1 MPTGTTSKVSK
12 LDLINLLVAVT
23 GCNVTTAVNWTNK
36 HYASVLDLYPL
47 LHEEWGPS
55 PKKSGTGAYK
65 ALTKE
70 ADPELEALL
79 AEEEAIE
86 AEYSNSGYG
95 PHKTATK
102 KSTWDYVKSNVVLD
116 MGVGME
122 DQKPL
127 VNWDNVMYT
136 YHSNHIPSGNFHL
149 NDGAKN
155 KIIKANQDLLTTP
168 KKKKGKGI

>member
-12 LDLINLLVAVT
+12 LDLINLLVTVT
-23 GCNVTTAVNWTNK
+23 GCNVTTAVSWTNK

-55 PKKSGTGAYK
+55 PKKSGTGAYN

-79 AEEEAIE
+79 AEEDELEAHL
-86 AEYSNSGYG
+86 AE
-95 PHKTATK
+95 K
-102 KSTWDYVKSNVVLD
+102 KSTWDYVIKSNVILD
-116 MGVGME
+116 TGFGMSE
-122 DQKPL
+122 DQKPS

-136 YHSNHIPSGNFHL
+136 YHSTHIPSGNFHL

-155 KIIKANQDLLTTP
+155 KIIKANPDLLTTP